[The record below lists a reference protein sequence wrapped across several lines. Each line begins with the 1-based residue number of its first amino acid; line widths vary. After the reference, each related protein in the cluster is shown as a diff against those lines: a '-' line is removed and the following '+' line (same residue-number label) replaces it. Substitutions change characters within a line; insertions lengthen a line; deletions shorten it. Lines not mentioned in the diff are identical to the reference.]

1 MTDIAAEETPIPT
14 MTHSI
19 PLDDLT
25 LSELVLVSQRLGAQV
40 DELRRQRAYLRGKIE
55 QRLAA
60 GERTSTDP
68 A

>member
-1 MTDIAAEETPIPT
+1 MTDRPADEATLPVV
-14 MTHSI
+14 THSI